1 MMMLYISRARK
12 IFLGFAL
19 AAALLAASCYR
30 GAQTPSSVHAPE
42 NGALGWYP
50 RYAVVQESYL
60 RVFAQQREDA
70 AVQSF
75 MRRGDIAE
83 ILEISGADE
92 DGYIWYRVALIAPD
106 ASKTAPEASKNSDA
120 SGSASAP
127 KSTSAKGWIL
137 SRGAVRVQSME
148 QARFL
153 SKTFAPPPNQDTGL
167 RTSAAARDAQKTENG
182 R

>member
-92 DGYIWYRVALIAPD
+92 DGYIWYRVALVAPD
-106 ASKTAPEASKNSDA
+106 AAKTAPEASKNSDA
-120 SGSASAP
+120 SGSVFEP
-127 KSTSAKGWIL
+127 AKGWIL